1 MNKVCVRT
9 LLMTPEMTWHSGGLM
24 PCLAFCII
32 PFARSVIKNE
42 NKIRQHILPHVS
54 ILEGTIT
61 QFCEVICIYK
71 ARCRTNMGEQTEI
84 YEIKILYGK
93 PLYIHTYIYNCN
105 TCTPHPRSSTW
116 P

>member
-42 NKIRQHILPHVS
+42 NKIRLHILPHVS
-54 ILEGTIT
+54 ILEGRIT
-61 QFCEVICIYK
+61 QFCEVVTLLSPCFYDTYFLSVLFIP
-71 ARCRTNMGEQTEI
+71 
-84 YEIKILYGK
+84 
-93 PLYIHTYIYNCN
+93 PLPPFLCV
-105 TCTPHPRSSTW
+105 CVCVCVCVCACACV
-116 P
+116 